1 MSYRDAESVGIRLRK
16 RIKAL
21 PVLLVCLFVGGMSAV
36 YGDLLVSPNQDL
48 SASGPEG
55 GPFVRTDTLGN
66 SSITYTLTNTS
77 QTPVT
82 WSSSK
87 EETWVSV
94 TPSIGGIPGGQST
107 VVTVSI
113 NESAKLLAGGVYD
126 DIVRFSNVTQGG
138 NALTRRVTLVVSA
151 PSVAGMLV
159 TDSTDFEAAG
169 EQYGPFSDSRSYTIF
184 NSGGVVGGAG
194 VGCCWSCW
202 RL

>member
-1 MSYRDAESVGIRLRK
+1 MHTVSTDGNTANSYHTQFDEQNISNSIRSPHMSYRDAESVGIRLRK

-113 NESAKLLAGGVYD
+113 NESAKLL
-126 DIVRFSNVTQGG
+126 
-138 NALTRRVTLVVSA
+138 
-151 PSVAGMLV
+151 
-159 TDSTDFEAAG
+159 
-169 EQYGPFSDSRSYTIF
+169 
-184 NSGGVVGGAG
+184 
-194 VGCCWSCW
+194 
-202 RL
+202 